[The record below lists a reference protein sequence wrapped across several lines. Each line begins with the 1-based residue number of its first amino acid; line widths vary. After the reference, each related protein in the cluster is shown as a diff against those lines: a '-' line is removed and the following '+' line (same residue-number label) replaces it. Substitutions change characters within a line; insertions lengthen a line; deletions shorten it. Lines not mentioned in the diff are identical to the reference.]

1 MATGVNGSRP
11 YRSPLRESQAAVT
24 RRRVLD
30 AARDL
35 FVEQGY
41 TTTTVDEIA
50 ASAEVSPQT
59 IYKSLGGKT
68 GLLEAIIDEAADGPG
83 GVPTEQQTWWV
94 EIAALPTAAERLE
107 AYVVACCD
115 VLARTRPI
123 HAVIRK
129 AWGGEAFVDDL
140 RTRLYQTRLERN
152 TAHLRTYISDD
163 LRPGLTM
170 REAAQR
176 YFAISSP
183 ELYDLMTQQLGWS
196 AAHHQRWLA
205 DTAAHDLLGHA

>member
-1 MATGVNGSRP
+1 MTTGVNGSRP
-11 YRSPLRESQAAVT
+11 YRSPLRESQVAAT

-41 TTTTVDEIA
+41 TTTTVADIA

-59 IYKSLGGKT
+59 IYKSLGGKS
-68 GLLEAIIDEAADGPG
+68 GLLEAIIDDAADGPG
-83 GVPTEQQTWWV
+83 GVPYDLQTWWV

-107 AYVVACCD
+107 AYVAACCN

-129 AWGGEAFVDDL
+129 ALGGEAFVDDL

-163 LRPGLTM
+163 LRPGLPM

-205 DTAAHDLLGHA
+205 DTAAHDLLGHT

>member
-1 MATGVNGSRP
+1 MVTEVNGSRP
-11 YRSPLRESQAAVT
+11 YRSPLRESQVAAT

-41 TTTTVDEIA
+41 TTTTVAEIA

-68 GLLEAIIDEAADGPG
+68 GLLEAVIDEAADGPG
-83 GVPTEQQTWWV
+83 GVPTELQTWWV

-107 AYVVACCD
+107 AYVAACCN

-129 AWGGEAFVDDL
+129 ALGSEAFVDDL
-140 RTRLYQTRLERN
+140 RTRLYQTRLNE
-152 TAHLRTYISDD
+152 TPPICAPTSATIFD
-163 LRPGLTM
+163 PGSRCAKPPSATSPSP
-170 REAAQR
+170 AP
-176 YFAISSP
+176 SS
-183 ELYDLMTQQLGWS
+183 TTS
-196 AAHHQRWLA
+196 
-205 DTAAHDLLGHA
+205 